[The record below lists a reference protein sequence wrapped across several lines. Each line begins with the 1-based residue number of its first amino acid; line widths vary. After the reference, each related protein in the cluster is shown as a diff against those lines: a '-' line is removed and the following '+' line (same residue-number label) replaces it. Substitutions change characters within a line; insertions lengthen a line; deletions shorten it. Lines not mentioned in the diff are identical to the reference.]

1 MDPDPAEIEILPM
14 PDYEK
19 LVEQLIAMIKAY
31 TPDGLKIAE
40 DTSLTSDLEF
50 DSLKI
55 MNLIEEIEDH
65 YDISIPLNVL
75 SEIRTVK
82 DFALQLQRIIGNDQ
96 S

>member
-1 MDPDPAEIEILPM
+1 MEPDRAEIEILPM

-19 LVEQLIAMIKAY
+19 IVAQLIKMIKAY
-31 TPDGLKIAE
+31 APDGLKIAE

-55 MNLIEEIEDH
+55 MNLMEDIEDH

-96 S
+96 L